1 MQQGAAVARAPDEM
15 SARLQ
20 DLYARLSDLKL
31 RASDLQVRQGQIAEQ
46 RGNTPPAAR
55 AKLDAPWASAQHE
68 YASTMIQIED
78 LQRQIADLQH
88 ARDMASAPPIT
99 IQAPGDPGD
108 IAPQAITIQPPP
120 APPLFDR
127 EQVNIFASGAFL
139 LMLPLVLALAR
150 RVWMRTGS
158 RPSTVDFDASPR
170 LQRIEQA
177 IESIAIEVERIGE
190 AQRFTTKLLGERAA
204 DTVAPRLPQAAPVPR
219 REPGTITPH

>member
-1 MQQGAAVARAPDEM
+1 MQQAAAVARVPDEM

-31 RASDLQVRQGQIAEQ
+31 RASDLQIRQGQIAEQ
-46 RGNTPPAAR
+46 RGSASPAAR
-55 AKLDAPWASAQHE
+55 AKLDAPWASVQHE

-99 IQAPGDPGD
+99 IQGPPDPGD
-108 IAPQAITIQPPP
+108 VAPQAITIQPPP

-127 EQVNIFASGAFL
+127 EQVNLFASGAFL
-139 LMLPLVLALAR
+139 LMLPIVLAFAR
-150 RVWMRTGS
+150 RVWMRSGRRAS
-158 RPSTVDFDASPR
+158 AVDVDDSPR

-190 AQRFTTKLLGERAA
+190 GQRFLTRMQTEQRAVGAGTAQPIEVAERE
-204 DTVAPRLPQAAPVPR
+204 
-219 REPGTITPH
+219 RERQSRNR

>member
-1 MQQGAAVARAPDEM
+1 MLQGAAVARVPDET

-46 RGNTPPAAR
+46 RSNVSPAAR
-55 AKLDAPWASAQHE
+55 AKLDAPWASVQHE
-68 YASTMIQIED
+68 YASTMIQIAD

-88 ARDMASAPPIT
+88 ARDMASASPVT
-99 IQAPGDPGD
+99 IQGPGGPGD

-127 EQVNIFASGAFL
+127 EQINVFASGAFL
-139 LMLPLVLALAR
+139 LMLPLVLAFAR
-150 RVWMRTGS
+150 RVWMRTAP
-158 RPSTVDFDASPR
+158 RATVADLDASPR
-170 LQRIEQA
+170 LERIEQA

-204 DTVAPRLPQAAPVPR
+204 DPLAARLPQAASVPR